1 MLSSVRYNASCSAKL
16 QFLRMLIVNYTQ
28 LLRIYV
34 AYFLLLWYIF
44 SGVIKVTLKELRKQ
58 KKLTQI
64 ECAAYLNI
72 PIRTYQNY
80 ESDVHKQDS
89 MKYLYMMQKLEQ
101 YGYTD
106 ETHGILTIQRIKNVC
121 REVFPT
127 YGVVYCY
134 LFGSYAKAKATETSD
149 VDLLIS
155 TSATGMKYYELMESL
170 REGLGKKVDMLSIE
184 QLVGNPELINEILKD
199 GVKIYG

>member
-1 MLSSVRYNASCSAKL
+1 MP
-16 QFLRMLIVNYTQ
+16 IVNCAH
-28 LLRIYV
+28 LLRKSV
-34 AYFLLLWYIF
+34 AHFLLLWYIF
-44 SGVIKVTLKELRKQ
+44 SGVIKLTLKELRKQ
-58 KKLTQI
+58 KRLTQV

-72 PIRTYQNY
+72 PVRTYQNY
-80 ESDVHKQDS
+80 ENDACKQDS

-106 ETHGILTIQRIKNVC
+106 ETHGILTIQKIKNVC
-121 REVFPT
+121 REVFPA